1 MSSWVLPIV
10 VLACLWGAVQASNG
24 SNDRIFVPNGPNPR
38 AHSSHP
44 GKHPGKRFPNPAST
58 GVPAGWKPA
67 RTRSTNMT
75 VTTPGA
81 VVQNVR
87 FTDGADLLVE
97 ANNVTVRR
105 VEFRGGLISNNN
117 GGCFPGLLLED
128 VSMVAPDHAG
138 GNFQEGAISYGGYTA
153 RRVKI
158 TGRSEG
164 FRVSGC
170 GPVTIKDSFV
180 KITPPEPC
188 GDWHGDG
195 IQGYYG
201 DGLTVRNVTVDMSDH
216 TTNNGGDCFGTSP
229 FFYDG
234 SSQNGNKGP
243 VTVDRLMVEGM
254 GFPFRLG
261 VSGSVSGL
269 KIVAGSWVYGPVDVN
284 CPAVLPNWNAHIVK
298 IASKYKVAKTVRSQR
313 CTGTGD

>member
-24 SNDRIFVPNGPNPR
+24 SNDRIGVPNGPNPR

-44 GKHPGKRFPNPAST
+44 GKRFPNPAST
-58 GVPAGWKPA
+58 GVPARWKPA

-81 VVQNVR
+81 VVRDVR
-87 FTDGADLLVE
+87 FTNGADLFVE

-105 VEFRGGLISNNN
+105 VEFQGGLIDNDVT
-117 GGCFPGLLLED
+117 GCGSGMLLD
-128 VSMVAPDHAG
+128 QVSMVAPGPCRRQLPGGRDLLWRLYGPQGEDHRP
-138 GNFQEGAISYGGYTA
+138 F
-153 RRVKI
+153 
-158 TGRSEG
+158 GRFPSLG
-164 FRVSGC
+164 LR
-170 GPVTIKDSFV
+170 PVTIKDSFV

-201 DGLTVRNVTVDMSDH
+201 DGLTVRNVTIDMSDH
-216 TTNNGGDCFGTSP
+216 TTNDGTYCGGTSP

-234 SSQNGNKGP
+234 EEHNGNKGP
-243 VTVDRLMVEGM
+243 VVVDRLLVEGM

-261 VSGSVSGL
+261 VPGSVSGL
-269 KIVAGSWVYGPVDVN
+269 KIVAGSWVYGPVDVK
-284 CPAVLPNWNAHIVK
+284 CSAVLPNWNAHIVK
-298 IASKYKVAKTVRSQR
+298 IRSKYKVAKTVRSQR
-313 CTGTGD
+313 CTGTGN